1 VSFVSFA
8 RDPHI
13 FSVVIVMGL
22 LDSANN
28 VRLRM
33 VFLLPT
39 EMVKNFLYI
48 IKSNGLLA
56 VKLMVV
62 S

>member
-1 VSFVSFA
+1 
-8 RDPHI
+8 
-13 FSVVIVMGL
+13 MGL